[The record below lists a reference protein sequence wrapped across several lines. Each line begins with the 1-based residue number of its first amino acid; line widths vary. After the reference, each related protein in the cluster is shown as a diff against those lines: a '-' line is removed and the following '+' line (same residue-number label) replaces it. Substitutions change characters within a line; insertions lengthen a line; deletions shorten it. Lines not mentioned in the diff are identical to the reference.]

1 MPLIIWIRYV
11 IIFHTIFQNLINKKL
26 TQTKL
31 KYQNPQNNAVYQRVG
46 ETTNS
51 QRDFLIQ
58 LKRVTEYSYRVYK
71 GERVLNSDPIM
82 TAKTKDSVN
91 ESILSNFV
99 YNESFIP
106 TKIDIHKEL

>member
-1 MPLIIWIRYV
+1 
-11 IIFHTIFQNLINKKL
+11 FQNLINKQP
-26 TQTKL
+26 TQTKI

-46 ETTNS
+46 EETNS

-58 LKRVTEYSYRVYK
+58 LKRVAEYSYRVYK
-71 GERVLNSDPIM
+71 GEKVLNNNPKRETD
-82 TAKTKDSVN
+82 AKDSIN
-91 ESILSNFV
+91 ESILSNFI